1 MADEDKIAPIESRAV
16 VELVDRL
23 RESYNEGQDDGMSEI
38 ERKWTAEDW
47 RKWALGLVGAASTS
61 KSARRAIEQAV
72 REATTTQGAYRRA
85 VEVIRTL
92 RDYLAKPEGD
102 GPIRYIEALALCDSI
117 LVGLP
122 DEGGRR

>member
-72 REATTTQGAYRRA
+72 REATSSQGRR
-85 VEVIRTL
+85 
-92 RDYLAKPEGD
+92 P
-102 GPIRYIEALALCDSI
+102 P
-117 LVGLP
+117 
-122 DEGGRR
+122 GGRRGNPDAARLPRQARG